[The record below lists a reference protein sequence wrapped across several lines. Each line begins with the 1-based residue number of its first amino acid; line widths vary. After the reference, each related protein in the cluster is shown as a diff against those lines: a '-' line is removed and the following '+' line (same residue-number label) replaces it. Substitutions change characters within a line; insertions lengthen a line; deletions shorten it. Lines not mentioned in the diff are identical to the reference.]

1 MASQVIVIGGGPAG
15 MMAAGMAALRGKD
28 VILFEKNKILGKK
41 LLLTG
46 KGRCN
51 ITNIEKNVQ
60 KFIDNIPVNGSFMHS
75 SLRKFGSPQLIEFF
89 NGLGMYFIEERGGR
103 VFPES
108 QKASHVL
115 EKLEYFLKKN
125 RVRVING
132 DVDQVVVEN
141 GVVQGVYLSDDSY
154 FPAKSVI
161 IATGGLSY
169 PQTGST
175 GDGYWFA
182 EYAGHNIVEPVPS
195 LVPLESPDK
204 TCQTLQG
211 LALKNVGFKVYDQNN
226 KVVYDDFGEMLFTH
240 FGISG
245 PIVLSASSHLRNYTD
260 FTYTASIDLKPA
272 LDMPTLE
279 KRLQHDFEKGAKSNF
294 SNALGNLFPSK
305 LISVMIARSGIPG
318 DQKCATI
325 TKEQRSAF
333 AKLIKDF
340 RIPISGPRPIE
351 EAIITSGGVDTK
363 EINPATMESKLVK
376 GLYFAGEVI
385 DVDGYTGGFNL
396 QIAFSTGYA
405 AGNNVK

>member
-1 MASQVIVIGGGPAG
+1 MASQVIVVGGGPAG

-28 VILFEKNKILGKK
+28 VILFEKNRTLGKK

-60 KFIDNIPVNGSFMHS
+60 RFIENIPVNGSFMHS
-75 SLRKFGSPQLIEFF
+75 SLKTFGSPQLIKFF
-89 NGLGMYFIEERGGR
+89 NQLGILFVEERGGR

-108 QKASHVL
+108 QKAADVL

-132 DVDQVVVEN
+132 DVDQVVVE
-141 GVVQGVYLSDDSY
+141 GGAVKGVYLSDDSY
-154 FPAKSVI
+154 FPAKSVV

-182 EYAGHNIVEPVPS
+182 EHAGHHIVEPVAS

-204 TCQTLQG
+204 ICQTLQG
-211 LALKNVGFKVYDQNN
+211 LSLKNVGLKIYDQNG
-226 KVVYDDFGEMLFTH
+226 KVVYEDFGEMLFTH

-245 PIVLSASSHLRNYTD
+245 PIVLSASSHIRNYVD
-260 FTYTASIDLKPA
+260 YTYTASIDLKPA
-272 LDMPTLE
+272 LELSVLE
-279 KRLQHDFEKGAKSNF
+279 KRLQTDFDRAAKTNF
-294 SNALGNLFPSK
+294 SNALGNLFPGK
-305 LISVMIARSGIPG
+305 LISAMVSRSGIPAE
-318 DQKCATI
+318 QKCATI
-325 TKEQRSAF
+325 TKEQRAAF

-340 RIPISGPRPIE
+340 RVNISGPRPIE

-363 EINPATMESKLVK
+363 EINPSTMESKLVK

-396 QIAFSTGYA
+396 QIAFSTGYM
-405 AGNNVK
+405 AGEHVK